1 VKRWLYHQ
9 ETVLGPYPQ
18 LDRTLRR
25 RVRDLVA
32 EVTDAEQP
40 EATPEGDLLVH
51 LPAQVLGRDLRKQV
65 RLHTG
70 VAEQRGSRTCIPL
83 RWRAEPG
90 GALFPAFDGTIE
102 LEPLATNR
110 TSLAIVGAATLP
122 LGFVGGAVDA
132 AALGSVADQTVRH
145 LVVQLA
151 RTLAARWAEPAP
163 PPTEPSSPVVALAV
177 RDVMTP
183 DPLLLHADMPLR
195 TAALLLFHYGVS
207 GAPVTDDA
215 GGLIGVLSEA
225 DLLDVEAPPRH
236 GFGRDVEAARRRR
249 AATTVGDACSHP
261 AREVAA
267 TAPLAEAAAMM
278 RDHDIAR
285 LVVVDGS
292 SVVGIVS
299 RHDVLRA
306 LIRSDTD
313 VQASVD
319 RVLAQDDEAGV
330 MAAVE
335 WGVVRLEGGVA
346 ARSSIARL
354 VRAVRDVDGVIGVE
368 HGGLT
373 WEYDDIVPPPV
384 PMM

>member
-1 VKRWLYHQ
+1 MKRWLYHQ
-9 ETVLGPYPQ
+9 EAIRGPFPQ

-25 RVRDLVA
+25 RVRDLLA
-32 EVTDAEQP
+32 EVTDTEQP
-40 EATPEGDLLVH
+40 EATPEGDLLVQ

-83 RWRAEPG
+83 RWRAEPAS
-90 GALFPAFDGTIE
+90 ALFPAFDGMIE

-110 TSLAIVGAATLP
+110 SSLAIVGAAALP
-122 LGFVGGAVDA
+122 LGIVGGAVDA

-145 LVVQLA
+145 IVARLA
-151 RTLAARWAEPAP
+151 RALAWSRSEPEPLRPAP
-163 PPTEPSSPVVALAV
+163 SASVAALEV

-195 TAALLLFHYGVS
+195 TAALLLFHYGVA
-207 GAPVTDDA
+207 GAPVTDDG
-215 GGLIGVLSEA
+215 GGLVGVLSEA
-225 DLLDVEAPPRH
+225 DLLDVEAPPRY
-236 GFGRDVEAARRRR
+236 GVGRAAEAARRRR
-249 AATTVGDACSHP
+249 AASTVGAACTHP
-261 AREVAA
+261 AREVAP
-267 TAPLAEAAAMM
+267 TAPLAEAAGMM
-278 RDHDIAR
+278 RDHDVAR

-292 SVVGIVS
+292 RVVGIVS

-319 RVLAQDDEAGV
+319 RVLADDDEHGAT
-330 MAAVE
+330 ATVE
-335 WGVVRLEGGVA
+335 WGIARLDGRVA

-354 VRAVRDVDGVIGVE
+354 VRAVRDVDGVVGVD